1 MKKIVCLLIVIIL
14 LLYFIAFPQNA
25 LNASRQGLL
34 LWYRQI
40 LPALL
45 PFSILS
51 YVVLRSNLF
60 SILGSSRQSRISTE
74 EWYVILCGF
83 LFGFPIG
90 SKLTADLYREKRI
103 SCDRAQILCV
113 FTNNL
118 SPVFVTAAMQEIIS
132 IKPDLPFYLLLY
144 GTPFLYG
151 IIWLLCNSS
160 RNTNKQKNTAS
171 RFQITMQIVDA
182 GIINGFETLIKICG
196 YIMMFSILTK
206 MLQSIPWNT
215 AFIPLFM
222 TGCMEVTNGIAMLGQ
237 SDIAFHYKYLLAL
250 FFLSLNGICG
260 LFQTASVLSRTDLS
274 MKDYCK
280 HKLQI
285 ILLTLTGGILLL
297 LTGRLS

>member
-1 MKKIVCLLIVIIL
+1 MKKIVYFLIIVFLLI
-14 LLYFIAFPQNA
+14 YFICFPQNV

-103 SCDRAQILCV
+103 SYDRAQILCV

-151 IIWLLCNSS
+151 IILLLCNSS
-160 RNTNKQKNTAS
+160 RNTNKQKN
-171 RFQITMQIVDA
+171 I
-182 GIINGFETLIKICG
+182 
-196 YIMMFSILTK
+196 
-206 MLQSIPWNT
+206 
-215 AFIPLFM
+215 
-222 TGCMEVTNGIAMLGQ
+222 
-237 SDIAFHYKYLLAL
+237 
-250 FFLSLNGICG
+250 
-260 LFQTASVLSRTDLS
+260 
-274 MKDYCK
+274 
-280 HKLQI
+280 
-285 ILLTLTGGILLL
+285 
-297 LTGRLS
+297 